1 MSKSEDGEIKA
12 SVAAVEWLPKGD
24 TKAAVQEPLL
34 LHAHNSIFPLH
45 RHFSPLSLSAFSL
58 RCPSGSA
65 YDDLQ
70 GCRCGTPH
78 LGTGPTG
85 RPRPVY
91 ATLFATR
98 TTQAEQVF
106 GDM

>member
-45 RHFSPLSLSAFSL
+45 RHFSPLGLFTPVSFRERL
-58 RCPSGSA
+58 RRPPRLPLWHATFRDRS
-65 YDDLQ
+65 
-70 GCRCGTPH
+70 
-78 LGTGPTG
+78 TGAG
-85 RPRPVY
+85 
-91 ATLFATR
+91 
-98 TTQAEQVF
+98 
-106 GDM
+106 